1 MSRSAAVIDSLCSRP
16 PVSLDELNAA
26 ASLQIRIDRKYVV
39 GELQAAEIL
48 RSLPGP
54 VRVLETL
61 GMRAFAYES
70 VYFDTPALDSYF
82 LAAHG
87 RRRRYKIRTR
97 TYVDSSL
104 CFLEVKTE
112 GARAATVKE
121 RIPYQLGDSH
131 RITPGGLANVTEILQ
146 AAVGSAPTGPLSP
159 VIETA
164 YDRITLF
171 LPSSRSRATV
181 DLGVTWRHPGGTP
194 RVLAGALILETKSGA
209 AASALDRHL
218 WAHGIRPTRISKFAT
233 GMAALDPALP
243 ANRWHRT
250 LSRHLTL
257 QPQTASA

>member
-1 MSRSAAVIDSLCSRP
+1 MTRLAVVESLCGRQ

-26 ASLQIRIDRKYVV
+26 ASLQTRIDRKYVV
-39 GELQAAEIL
+39 GEQQAADVL
-48 RSLPGP
+48 QSLPGP

-61 GMRAFAYES
+61 GKRAFAYES

-82 LAAHG
+82 LAAHN

-112 GARAATVKE
+112 GARAATVKD
-121 RIPYQLGDSH
+121 RIPYQLQDTR
-131 RITPGGLANVTEILQ
+131 RITREGLAYIRETLR
-146 AAVGSAPTGPLSP
+146 AAVGSVPSSPLVP

-171 LPSSRSRATV
+171 LPASCSRATV
-181 DLGVTWRHPGGTP
+181 DLGVAWRRPGGAAM
-194 RVLAGALILETKSGA
+194 VLTGALILETKSGA

-257 QPQTASA
+257 QAQSASA

>member
-1 MSRSAAVIDSLCSRP
+1 MSRRAVLDSLSARP
-16 PVSLDELNAA
+16 PVSLEELNAA
-26 ASLQIRIDRKYVV
+26 ASLQTRIDRKYVV
-39 GELQAAEIL
+39 GEQQAADVL
-48 RSLPGP
+48 RSLPAP

-61 GMRAFAYES
+61 GRRAFAYES

-82 LAAHG
+82 LAAHN

-97 TYVDSSL
+97 TYVDSSV

-121 RIPYQLGDSH
+121 RIPYQLQDTH
-131 RITPGGLANVTEILQ
+131 RVTPVGLAYITETLQ
-146 AAVGSAPTGPLSP
+146 SAVGSVPTGPLAP

-171 LPSSRSRATV
+171 LPSSSSRATV
-181 DLGVTWRHPGGTP
+181 DLDVTWRRPGGAAK
-194 RVLAGALILETKSGA
+194 VLTGALILETKSGV

-233 GMAALDPALP
+233 GMAVLDPALP

-250 LSRHLTL
+250 LSRYLTL
-257 QPQTASA
+257 QTQSASA

>member
-1 MSRSAAVIDSLCSRP
+1 MSRWAVVDSLRSRP
-16 PVSLDELNAA
+16 PVSLEELNAA
-26 ASLQIRIDRKYVV
+26 ASLQTRIDRKYVV
-39 GELQAAEIL
+39 GEQQSAEIL

-61 GMRAFAYES
+61 GRRAFAYES

-97 TYVDSSL
+97 TYVDNSL

-121 RIPYQLGDSH
+121 RIPYQLEDTH
-131 RITPGGLANVTEILQ
+131 RITPEGLAYVTETLQ
-146 AAVGSAPTGPLSP
+146 AAVGFAPNGPLSP

-171 LPSSRSRATV
+171 LPSSCSRATV
-181 DLGVTWRHPGGTP
+181 DLGVTWRRPGGTA
-194 RVLAGALILETKSGA
+194 RVLTGALILETKSGV
-209 AASALDRHL
+209 AASSLDRHL

-233 GMAALDPALP
+233 GMSALDPALP

-250 LSRHLTL
+250 LSQHLTL
-257 QPQTASA
+257 HAQSASA